1 VTGTLS
7 KIWDGEISL
16 CGGEGKDAK
25 AGEGEGRKAGMIKTR
40 ISVPK
45 QAIM

>member
-16 CGGEGKDAK
+16 GGGEGKDAK
-25 AGEGEGRKAGMIKTR
+25 AGEGRKAGMIKTR